1 VTPPEHRPA
10 AARPLPPSRRDRA
23 RTVAGF
29 GLGAIAALFAVL
41 NLDEVKVSWIVGT
54 WETPLIIVIALSIV
68 LGAAIGWLLARRR
81 AGGSD

>member
-1 VTPPEHRPA
+1 VTPPEERPE

-29 GLGAIAALFAVL
+29 GLGALVALFAVL

-54 WETPLIIVIALSIV
+54 QETPLIIVIALSV
-68 LGAAIGWLLARRR
+68 VVGAALGWLLARRR
-81 AGGSD
+81 ASG